1 MTDQT
6 HSLHG
11 HLVFGGEGWEWLVSL
26 NRTYVYTTAK
36 TPWQTNIHV
45 HTRGFQI
52 NQISRAKEPQMRRKP
67 TPCLSHHIT
76 VKKKKTRSG
85 AAKSQKESFLILVS
99 AIKNSNSM
107 ICISFRSCKKD
118 SFELEFCPN
127 ALWSKCEVYDHV
139 VGKYFECKQ
148 WQLVSSL
155 LSRVLTQPNNINKHD
170 QWLCDSKGDL
180 SNQIQKGGEK
190 KTIFTEQFL
199 NCPLHPSGTSTQTS
213 ENVVWKI
220 GQAQTCNEYISW
232 LAETYLNIISNEL
245 WNTLY
250 FAHWK

>member
-1 MTDQT
+1 MFIPRLRHHDRQT
-6 HSLHG
+6 FMFTLGVSKSTKSAGQKSLKWDVNR
-11 HLVFGGEGWEWLVSL
+11 HL
-26 NRTYVYTTAK
+26 A
-36 TPWQTNIHV
+36 
-45 HTRGFQI
+45 
-52 NQISRAKEPQMRRKP
+52 
-67 TPCLSHHIT
+67 CHIT
-76 VKKKKTRSG
+76 SLWRKKKTRSG

-170 QWLCDSKGDL
+170 QWLRDSKGDL
-180 SNQIQKGGEK
+180 SNQIQKGGK
-190 KTIFTEQFL
+190 KK
-199 NCPLHPSGTSTQTS
+199 NNLHRTVSELSITSKWHLDS
-213 ENVVWKI
+213 DKWKC
-220 GQAQTCNEYISW
+220 GLKNRPGADM
-232 LAETYLNIISNEL
+232 
-245 WNTLY
+245 
-250 FAHWK
+250 